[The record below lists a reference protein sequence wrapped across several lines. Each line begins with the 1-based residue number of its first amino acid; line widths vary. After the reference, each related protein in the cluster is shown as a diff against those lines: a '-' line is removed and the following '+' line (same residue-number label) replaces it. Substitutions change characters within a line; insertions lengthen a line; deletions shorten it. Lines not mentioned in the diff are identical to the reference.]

1 MAFQIQSRLLI
12 RWTVREGNVVVSNLI
27 PELDLFL
34 LQQQSGGDG
43 VDGCV
48 APSFIE
54 EATVL
59 VERAEIV
66 DVLLGPQ
73 PIQTSNFEVR
83 PL

>member
-1 MAFQIQSRLLI
+1 MALQIQSRLLV
-12 RWTVREGNVVVSNLI
+12 RWAMGEGDVVVSNLI

-59 VERAEIV
+59 IERAEIV

-73 PIQTSNFEVR
+73 PIQTSNLKV
-83 PL
+83 

>member
-1 MAFQIQSRLLI
+1 MALQIQSCLLV
-12 RWTVREGNVVVSNLI
+12 RWAMGEGDVVVSNLI

-59 VERAEIV
+59 IERAEIV

-73 PIQTSNFEVR
+73 PIQTSNLKV
-83 PL
+83 